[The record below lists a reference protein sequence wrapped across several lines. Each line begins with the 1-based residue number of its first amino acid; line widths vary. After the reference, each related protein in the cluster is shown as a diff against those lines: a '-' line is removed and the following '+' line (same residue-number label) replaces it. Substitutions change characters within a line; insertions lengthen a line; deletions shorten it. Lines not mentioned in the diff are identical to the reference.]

1 MSHSLRGLAH
11 QVSLVLLAFVLIV
24 SSPAGT
30 PGSIF
35 RKGAL
40 VSASAADTWE
50 ELDARPLPGWYDE
63 AKFGIFLHWGVFS
76 VPAFGNEWFQENWQ
90 GHKWADYIDFV
101 EKTEKPGFAYQDYA
115 ARFTA
120 DLYRPDDWAN
130 IFANAGAQYVVLTSK
145 HHEGFCN
152 WNSSQTVPASYQW
165 NAMDVGPRRDLLGD
179 LQTAV
184 KQVDSPMTGNPL
196 KFGVYHSLLEFF
208 HPLYIQ
214 DKANDFTTQHFIDK
228 PLSELYDLV
237 ERYEPDL
244 IWSDGAW
251 EANSTYWNATDFLTW
266 LVHNSSVKD
275 HVVYNDRW
283 GQDTKCKHGSFW
295 TCHDRYDPGT
305 LVEHKWENALTID
318 QSSWGYNRR
327 AVYDDY
333 LNVTSLVHTLVK
345 VVAFNGNLLL
355 NVGPR
360 ADGTIDPIFVDRLSG
375 MGDWLRVNGEAIYS
389 SRPWKVCQN
398 ETASSVYYTRREDTL
413 YAILTEWP
421 VDNRVYLDCP
431 VPTAQTTVRLL
442 GFLPVDDQTSLLLGK
457 NTTTTPPMLSWNQ
470 AAAVDHNHVRSGGME
485 IQLPRLTPDIV
496 PCQHAWT
503 LVLTGLAN
511 F

>member
-1 MSHSLRGLAH
+1 MMSHHSRSLAH
-11 QVSLVLLAFVLIV
+11 QVTLVLIALVLVV
-24 SSPAGT
+24 SSPGT
-30 PGSIF
+30 GSIF
-35 RKGAL
+35 QKGKGVSTL
-40 VSASAADTWE
+40 VSADTWE
-50 ELDARPLPGWYDE
+50 DLDQRPLPGWYDQ

-76 VPAFGNEWFQENWQ
+76 VPAFGNEWFQKNWQ
-90 GHKWADYIDFV
+90 GYQSQEYVDFV
-101 EKTEKPGFAYQDYA
+101 ERTEKPGFSYQDYA

-120 DLYRPDDWAN
+120 ELYQPDDWAD
-130 IFANAGAQYVVLTSK
+130 IFAAAGAQYVVLTSK

-152 WNSSQTVPASYQW
+152 WNSSQTVPATYQW
-165 NAMDVGPRRDLLGD
+165 NAADVGPHRDLLGD

-184 KQVDSPMTGNPL
+184 KHVDSPMTGKQL

-208 HPLYIQ
+208 HPLYQQ
-214 DKANDFTTQHFIDK
+214 DKANNFTTQHFIDK
-228 PLSELYDLV
+228 PISELYDLV

-266 LVHNSSVKD
+266 LVHNSSVRD

-295 TCHDRYDPGT
+295 TCHDRYDPGK

-327 AVYDDY
+327 AVYDNY
-333 LNVTSLVHTLVK
+333 LNVTSLVHTLVE

-389 SRPWKVCQN
+389 SRPWNVCQN
-398 ETASSVYYTRREDTL
+398 ETESAVYYTRREDVL

-421 VDNRVYLDCP
+421 VDNRIHLNCP
-431 VPTAQTTVRLL
+431 IPTAQTKVRLL
-442 GFLPVDDQTSLLLGK
+442 GLPTDLSSSSSLGEHN
-457 NTTTTPPMLSWNQ
+457 NTTPILFWSQTASVDVNQ
-470 AAAVDHNHVRSGGME
+470 LSGGME
-485 IQLPRLTPDIV
+485 IQLPILTPNIV